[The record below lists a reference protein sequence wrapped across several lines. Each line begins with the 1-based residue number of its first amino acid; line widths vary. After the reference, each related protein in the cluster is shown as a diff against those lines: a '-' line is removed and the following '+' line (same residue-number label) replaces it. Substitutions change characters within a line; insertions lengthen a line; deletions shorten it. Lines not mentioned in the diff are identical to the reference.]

1 MMLRPCFLIP
11 IIGLTIH
18 SVPDIRCWEIQL
30 RANVGLG
37 TSDLGWEED
46 GKL

>member
-1 MMLRPCFLIP
+1 MMFDPYFLIP
-11 IIGLTIH
+11 IFALTIH
-18 SVPDIRCWEIQL
+18 SVPDIRFWEILL

-46 GKL
+46 V